1 MVEGKKTG
9 TAIDL
14 RQPLDKPFNMEN
26 PANYRFWELLDEVV
40 QEEPADSLDQ
50 IRKGYYASIGIKKG
64 KPFAPDARMK
74 KILTEA
80 ARVGDAMARTIA
92 FHPREPE
99 TFYNPNSAWQLPFV
113 GGYKFQWRS
122 EIIMAENAQVK
133 RQTVILFNN
142 ASFL

>member
-1 MVEGKKTG
+1 MKAKKP
-9 TAIDL
+9 AP
-14 RQPLDKPFNMEN
+14 PLTFANLSGEPFNMEN